1 MAVTHGCRPSRALGL
16 GLSHLPRSGMLQG
29 WFDARVQDWESGKA
43 NKGNLAWSKNEALG
57 FGFFCKSNFPASG
70 TATVTRVEINFC
82 TLKAFQRQE
91 LLLSFETWQLVFKN
105 QLCTF
110 CAAK

>member
-43 NKGNLAWSKNEALG
+43 NKGNLAWSKNEALECGG
-57 FGFFCKSNFPASG
+57 FCWSLGGVP
-70 TATVTRVEINFC
+70 R
-82 TLKAFQRQE
+82 
-91 LLLSFETWQLVFKN
+91 LSFLKLPRGNTWGFHL
-105 QLCTF
+105 
-110 CAAK
+110 